1 MFLTYFSVN
10 NKEVNM
16 FLLFIIYPISSM
28 DSTFLVPYL
37 CDLFTHL
44 VTLAVGDLGPRQSKV
59 ASLPALQEFPATF
72 LFPQLPL

>member
-1 MFLTYFSVN
+1 
-10 NKEVNM
+10 
-16 FLLFIIYPISSM
+16 M

-44 VTLAVGDLGPRQSKV
+44 ITLAVGDLGPRQSKV

-72 LFPQLPL
+72 LFPQLPLKDKR